1 MIRRPRNIEI
11 NDEKCLY
18 GMRETTCWEK
28 YGLKRFPYPGTRRYK
43 PLIYQ
48 SLDGGM
54 IISNDVFGLTISQ
67 FEREFRA
74 CLERR
79 TTQEQWILNLRYPD
93 KSSNEYIEYLQTCTD
108 QSKDNYCW
116 SGNNLED
123 KNLDFGTTYSG
134 YAFSMKENFK
144 SDPLKIRANQ
154 AWNSGGKHFMSL
166 KTPTCILLNAKKDFD
181 SFGYDAEN
189 KYADILMDGKQDK
202 FYYFHRFKMNLHN
215 NKNITL
221 DMMME
226 DISGKPVSAIH
237 VFSLSIKALTS
248 HLIDKLAKQ
257 GTGIHDDEIRWA
269 GISDENLLIAL
280 EPECASIYCQYQN
293 YLPTERLHGPDGKV
307 KRFLVSMKSLLFS
320 MPESGQ
326 KYMVI
331 DLGVLRKYVEL
342 QEVIVLAHQL
352 TVHFSNDGKNIWSTS
367 DESFEKEDTSAYLDL
382 FREFETVK
390 RTITSEKSGRVNITV
405 PYTTLD
411 LLCKKHLREDFP
423 STVHASSLSTKI
435 SLKADKM
442 RFEVDLIKTLFESTI
457 QEIIKLIGEILQ
469 RQTARDVPTF
479 LLVGGF
485 SECVLVQDAIQKKFK
500 DKKIVIP
507 DEAEITILK
516 GAVLFGHKPDY
527 ITSRILGL
535 TYGIRNCVNFD
546 KEKHGEKRVLYQ
558 GIEKCD
564 DEFNTVLK
572 SGVEVPIGTI
582 KTDSLRTF
590 MPFQHAMDI
599 EMFCTREDNPKFV
612 DEDGMRFLGK
622 MTINIPEPSKE
633 TRYVDIEYHFGNTEL
648 RLKAID
654 RQSKVECETSLN
666 LLL

>member
-1 MIRRPRNIEI
+1 MA
-11 NDEKCLY
+11 K
-18 GMRETTCWEK
+18 
-28 YGLKRFPYPGTRRYK
+28 LK
-43 PLIYQ
+43 
-48 SLDGGM
+48 
-54 IISNDVFGLTISQ
+54 N
-67 FEREFRA
+67 
-74 CLERR
+74 
-79 TTQEQWILNLRYPD
+79 N
-93 KSSNEYIEYLQTCTD
+93 YLMVAA
-108 QSKDNYCW
+108 
-116 SGNNLED
+116 
-123 KNLDFGTTYSG
+123 LDFGTTYSG

-166 KTPTCILLNAKKDFD
+166 KTPTCILLDAKKDFD

-189 KYADILMDGKQDK
+189 TYADILMDGKQDK

-257 GTGIHDDEIRWA
+257 GTGIHDDEIRWVLTVPAIWTDSAKQFMRRSANAA

-331 DLGVLRKYVEL
+331 DLGGGTAD
-342 QEVIVLAHQL
+342 I
-352 TVHFSNDGKNIWSTS
+352 TVHQKMSDNSLKEICRATGSDCGGTS
-367 DESFEKEDTSAYLDL
+367 VDSAFFQMMAKIFGAPLMNLLKKEDTSAYLDL

-546 KEKHGEKRVLYQ
+546 KEKHGEKRRVLYQ